1 MKRSYFS
8 TKSVAE
14 LTRDA
19 EARAGKGS
27 LSALDLTLLGVG
39 CIMGTGVFVLTGK
52 AAALHAG
59 PAVVLSFLLAAA
71 CAALAAMCFAE
82 MASMLPVAGSA
93 YVYAYA
99 TMGELPAFWMGWNLA
114 LQYLVGAAAVAAGWS
129 GYLTALL
136 HELGLPPLP
145 AAWHQAPLAYVDG
158 AFVATGARCNLP
170 AVAVVLGICAVLS
183 RGLSASTRLN
193 AAMVAVK
200 MSVVL
205 AFVAFALPHVRA
217 ENWQPFIPPTNAHG
231 AFGARGVL
239 RAATLL
245 FFAYLGF
252 DAVSVA
258 ATDTKNPKRD
268 VPVGI
273 LASLAVCATLY
284 VAVAATLT
292 GVVPYT
298 QLDVASPMAVGVA
311 AIGRP
316 WLAWAVDVGALT
328 GLSSV
333 LLVQLFAVPRIFLA
347 MAKDGLLPPFL
358 QKTSGAQAVPRRQTW
373 TCGLM
378 CAVGAGFFPVDVL
391 ADLTSVGTLL
401 VFALVGAGVLLLR
414 LRRPEMTRRFRVPF
428 GTWPVPLACIFAN
441 LGLLASAS
449 SGVAGLCI
457 WMTLGT
463 AVYVFDARPRLARTR
478 PGPAST

>member
-1 MKRSYFS
+1 MKRSYF
-8 TKSVAE
+8 TKKSVAE

-19 EARAGKGS
+19 EAGAGRGS
-27 LSALDLTLLGVG
+27 LTALDLTLLGVG

-99 TMGELPAFWMGWNLA
+99 TMGELPAFWMGWNMA

-136 HELGLPPLP
+136 GELGLPPLP
-145 AAWHQAPLAYVDG
+145 ATWHQAPLAYVDG

-170 AVAVVLGICAVLS
+170 AVAIVLGICAVLS
-183 RGLSASTRLN
+183 RGLSASKRLN

-200 MSVVL
+200 MAVVL
-205 AFVAFALPHVRA
+205 SFVAFALPHVDA
-217 ENWQPFIPPTNAHG
+217 ANWRPFVPPVDGRG

-268 VPVGI
+268 VPIGI
-273 LASLAVCATLY
+273 LASLAVCAALY

-292 GVVPYT
+292 GVVHYT
-298 QLDVASPMAVGVA
+298 KLDVASPMAVGVA

-333 LLVQLFAVPRIFLA
+333 LLVQLFAVPRVFLA
-347 MAKDGLLPPFL
+347 MAKDGLLPPAL
-358 QKTSGAQAVPRRQTW
+358 ARAHGPAAVPRRQTW
-373 TCGLM
+373 LCGAL
-378 CAVGAGFFPVDVL
+378 CALGAGFFPVDVL

-401 VFALVGAGVLLLR
+401 VFALVGLGVLLLR
-414 LRRPEMTRRFRVPF
+414 LRRPEMPRRFRVPL
-428 GTWPVPLACIFAN
+428 GTWPVPLACILAN

-449 SGVAGLCI
+449 SGLWG
-457 WMTLGT
+457 LGT
-463 AVYVFDARPRLARTR
+463 WMALGTVVYVFDARPRLERR
-478 PGPAST
+478 SGPENR